1 MVSLNEQQMAAVTAA
16 DGPSLV
22 LAGAGTGKTRVIVER
37 MAWLV
42 EERGIDPRYLLA
54 LTFTNKAAGEMRER
68 FARRIAAENVPAWL
82 GTFHS
87 FGLFIL
93 RREMERL
100 GRKKNFSVFDDTDQL
115 SLMKKLVKDLPKTHA
130 AASPREALQWISRH
144 KQEVKLPDLNDSGGL
159 SMDDSFRWLWTRYHE
174 ALERASAVD
183 FDDLLYLLVRL
194 FEDHPEACEKYQRRY
209 RYILIDE
216 YQDTNHAQY
225 RIGRALAGPGGNI
238 FAVGDED
245 QRIYS
250 WRGADISN
258 IVDFAK
264 DYPDATVYRL
274 EENYR
279 STQAILTAA
288 NQVVANNAMRL
299 GKTLRATV
307 KGGEKVRFERL
318 DDADLEAR
326 FVVADLVKQNFE
338 PRHTAILYRT
348 NAQARLIEEALR
360 MKGVNYVVIGG
371 TKFYARKE
379 IKDIVAYM
387 RLLVNPD
394 DDVSLRR
401 VLNVPPRGIGGV
413 TLERLEEYA
422 TARRISLFQVLREIE
437 SDETLGARARN
448 SAQEFLHLVDDLTI
462 EAKTKPVAVVVEQ
475 LLERIGY
482 RSYVQQNDEK
492 DFKDRLELVDEFV
505 AGCRQYDAAG
515 GADLQSYLQDM
526 ALMTDV
532 DAWDPNTPA
541 VTLMTVHSAKGLEF
555 ENVYITGLEE
565 GLFPLAGEF
574 DEAEE
579 EVEEERRLAY
589 VAMTRAR
596 KHLVLTAAR
605 SRMVYGRTRDERA
618 VSRFVREAGIDLSS
632 QFRRDPSAP
641 GRTAMGAPMGPRPAA
656 KAAAAGGAPQAGQ
669 PIKIGTRVRH
679 AKFGEGTVMYTSGSG
694 DKLRA
699 RIRFKIGKVATLMV
713 SSAPLEILEGKG

>member
-1 MVSLNEQQMAAVTAA
+1 MTTLNAQQMAAVTAA
-16 DGPSLV
+16 DGPALV

-42 EERGIDPRYLLA
+42 EERGVDPRYLLA

-68 FARRIAAENVPAWL
+68 FARRIAADKVSAWL

-100 GRKKNFSVFDDTDQL
+100 GRSKNFSVFDDADQL

-130 AASPREALQWISRH
+130 TVSPREALQWISKH
-144 KQEVKLPDLNDSGGL
+144 KQEVKLPDLAETGGF
-159 SMDDSFRWLWTRYHE
+159 DIEDSFRLLWSQYHD
-174 ALERASAVD
+174 ALGRASGVD
-183 FDDLLYLLVRL
+183 FDDLLYLLARL
-194 FEDHPEACEKYQRRY
+194 LEDHPDVCEKYQRRY

-225 RIGRALAGPGGNI
+225 RIGRALAGPNGNI

-245 QRIYS
+245 QSIYS

-258 IVDFAK
+258 IIDFAK
-264 DYPDATVYRL
+264 DYPDAIVHRL

-288 NQVVANNAMRL
+288 NKVVANNSMRL
-299 GKTLRATV
+299 GKTLRATID
-307 KGGEKVRFERL
+307 GGESVRFQRT
-318 DDADLEAR
+318 DDAELEAR
-326 FVVADLVKQNFE
+326 FIVEDLVKNNFA
-338 PRHTAILYRT
+338 PRDTAILYRT
-348 NAQARLIEEALR
+348 NAQARSIEEALR

-371 TKFYARKE
+371 IKFYARKE
-379 IKDIVAYM
+379 IKDIVAYL
-387 RLLVNPD
+387 RLLVNPKD
-394 DDVSLRR
+394 DISLRR
-401 VLNVPPRGIGGV
+401 VLNVPARGIGGV

-422 TARRISLFQVLREIE
+422 TARQLSLFDVLREVD
-437 SDETLGARARN
+437 SDETLSTRARN
-448 SAQEFLHLVDDLTI
+448 SAQEFLHLIDDLTI
-462 EAKTKPVAVVVEQ
+462 EAKSKPVAQVVEQ
-475 LLERIGY
+475 LLDRIGY
-482 RSYVQQNDEK
+482 RNYVQQSDEK
-492 DFKDRLELVDEFV
+492 DYRDRLELVEEFV
-505 AGCRQYDAAG
+505 VACKQYDAAG

-532 DAWDPNTPA
+532 DAWDPEAPA

-555 ENVYITGLEE
+555 QNVYITGLEE

-574 DEAEE
+574 DENEE
-579 EVEEERRLAY
+579 QVEEERRLCY

-596 KHLVLTAAR
+596 KHLILTAAR
-605 SRMVYGRTRDERA
+605 SRMVYGRTRDERQ
-618 VSRFVREAGIDLSS
+618 VSRFVREAGIDPVA
-632 QFRRDPSAP
+632 QFRRDPGMARVPSSERPVAKRPASAP
-641 GRTAMGAPMGPRPAA
+641 TVQEAQTM
-656 KAAAAGGAPQAGQ
+656 
-669 PIKIGTRVRH
+669 KIGTRVRH
-679 AKFGEGTVMYTSGSG
+679 AKFGEGTVMFTSGSG
-694 DKLRA
+694 ERLRA

-713 SSAPLEILEGKG
+713 HSAPLEILEGKG